1 MMSLV
6 PESAAFFESDRTE
19 AHTLSF
25 EGEEEWL
32 AVENNVP
39 VLQLQ
44 RGMKWERQRQTTS
57 EWNVVFKSTQ
67 TDYSIAATVHKHET
81 NLFRISQNQ
90 KCFN

>member
-6 PESAAFFESDRTE
+6 PESAAFFFESDRTE

-39 VLQLQ
+39 VLLQLQ
-44 RGMKWERQRQTTS
+44 RGMKWERQTP
-57 EWNVVFKSTQ
+57 N
-67 TDYSIAATVHKHET
+67 
-81 NLFRISQNQ
+81 NLRMECSF
-90 KCFN
+90 